1 MSGRMPPEPVR
12 TPPAWLWP
20 AVAALL
26 ALGLLTGLGLAAYV
40 VYRQYTVDYTVTRED
55 DGVAI
60 SKVVDAR
67 LDSAVDLRV
76 SKLTGTVQA
85 TSADAGWGGLLASG
99 LVFKAPFE
107 ADYFVDLS
115 KLDRG
120 DFFWDEKTRTL
131 IVNPPDVRVD
141 TVNVD
146 EARATLDRTT
156 GLLVTRDAMTRL
168 RQRAST
174 RAAQA
179 ARTEAD
185 TAKNL
190 ARARDNARVAIS
202 DLYQRPLRAAGL
214 DATVRVR
221 FKGEG
226 TRNDEQWDRS
236 KSIAEILAARR

>member
-1 MSGRMPPEPVR
+1 MPPEQPR
-12 TPPAWLWP
+12 TTPAWFYP
-20 AVAALL
+20 AIASAVVLALL
-26 ALGLLTGLGLAAYV
+26 VALGVGGYLA
-40 VYRQYTVDYTVTRED
+40 YRHYTVDYTVTREE
-55 DGVAI
+55 DGMAV
-60 SKVVDAR
+60 SRVVDAR

-85 TSADAGWGGLLASG
+85 TSADAGWGVMLASG

-120 DFFWDEKTRTL
+120 DFFWDAKTRTL

-146 EARATLDRTT
+146 EGRATLDRTT

-179 ARTEAD
+179 ARSEAA
-185 TAKNL
+185 TPGNI
-190 ARARDNARVAIS
+190 ARARDNARVAIT

-221 FKGEG
+221 FKGEAI
-226 TRNDEQWDRS
+226 RNDEQWDRS
-236 KSIAEILAARR
+236 KSIAEILAAQR